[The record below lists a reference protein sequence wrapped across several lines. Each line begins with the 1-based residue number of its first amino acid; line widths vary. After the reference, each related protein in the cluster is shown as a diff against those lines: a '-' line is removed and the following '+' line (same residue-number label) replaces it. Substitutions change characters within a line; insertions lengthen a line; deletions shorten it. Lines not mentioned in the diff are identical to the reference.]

1 MDDRARRPRSVL
13 ATVWILLACAAI
25 GTGIGLVVRAV
36 RDGGDGGPKAI
47 KVRPARRGPQSP
59 AALWLFGATTVRLDP
74 TTLSDPR
81 DAGFRGF
88 GSVLGSE
95 AVVYMFDAGTGRFG
109 VVDATRDR
117 IVGETTVPVRKG
129 VDVDVAPVLAAQ
141 RDIVWLVT
149 GPGRLTRYEVAN
161 GSTSE
166 VELPTD
172 VVSEAAA
179 GGPPAPTGPTR
190 VVADEE
196 AIWAVYDLGVT
207 GSRPLTAVVRLA
219 PDGTITARAALPL
232 AGPGGDRLEPQAIA
246 LGEGAI
252 WIVGRTAVIG
262 LDARTLAARPSFAV
276 QSQSPVEVH
285 DAAVAAGALWSYDA
299 LSGDL
304 LRIGVED
311 GQVRQRVALVS
322 DPRPRLPAPAQIVGG
337 GDVLWVRVRIG
348 GATTLEQRVT
358 RVDAR
363 SGDIS
368 GRFDAPPEL
377 EVGAIAVSRAPPGA

>member
-13 ATVWILLACAAI
+13 ATVWILLACAAV

-36 RDGGDGGPKAI
+36 RDEGDSGPAAI

-59 AALWLFGATTVRLDP
+59 AALWLFGSRTVRLDP
-74 TTLSDPR
+74 TTLSDAR

-88 GSVLGSE
+88 GSVLGGE
-95 AVVYMFDAGTGRFG
+95 GVVYMFDVGSGRFG
-109 VVDATRDR
+109 VVDPTQNR
-117 IVGETTVPVRKG
+117 IVGETTVPVRRG

-141 RDIVWLVT
+141 RDAVWLVT

-179 GGPPAPTGPTR
+179 GGPPAPSGPTR
-190 VVADEE
+190 VVSDAE
-196 AIWAVYDLGVT
+196 ATWAVYDVGVT
-207 GSRPLTAVVRLA
+207 GNPPLTAVVRLA
-219 PDGTITARAALPL
+219 PDGNITARAVLPVT
-232 AGPGGDRLEPQAIA
+232 GPTGGRLEPQAIA
-246 LGEGAI
+246 LGEGGL
-252 WIVGRTAVIG
+252 WIVGHTAVIG
-262 LDARTLAARPSFAV
+262 LDARTLDVRRSFAV
-276 QSQSPVEVH
+276 QSQSPVELH
-285 DAAVAAGALWSYDA
+285 DAAITAGVLWSYDA

-304 LRIGVED
+304 VRIGSED
-311 GQVRQRVALVS
+311 GEIRQRVALVS
-322 DPRPRLPAPAQIVGG
+322 DPPPRLPAPAQIVGG
-337 GDVLWVRVRIG
+337 RDVLWVRVRIG

-363 SGDIS
+363 SGDIT

-377 EVGAIAVSRAPPGA
+377 EIGAIAVSR